1 MASAYNRTR
10 LPIQLRNLTKFRS
23 SAHFY
28 DTEEKRKKN
37 EQLLYDMDVILS
49 KCKM

>member
-1 MASAYNRTR
+1 MAIAYNRTR

-28 DTEEKRKKN
+28 DTEEKKINYYMKW
-37 EQLLYDMDVILS
+37 MS
-49 KCKM
+49 F